1 MKFVIDA
8 GHGGKDPGAVG
19 NGLREKDLTLT
30 LALRIGELLAARGT
44 EIHYTRMTD
53 VFLELSDRAAL
64 ANQLGAV
71 YFLSVHIN
79 AGGGTGFETF
89 VQTGSTG
96 ATVAYQNVI
105 HRRVALLYAQDGL
118 PDRGA
123 KQANLAVLR
132 ETSMPAILL
141 EYGFIDSAKDAAR
154 LADPDWLER
163 IAQATCAGVAAA
175 FGLPD
180 VPDETAA
187 EQESMKAPKETMQLE
202 QWQWKMLGDSLDGL
216 YRKGLLGD
224 YKWAEKA
231 YEGKLTQTEL
241 AWLNTVVY
249 ARQEGIKV

>member
-1 MKFVIDA
+1 MKIVIDA

-30 LALRIGELLAARGT
+30 LALRIGGLLVARGA
-44 EIHYTRMTD
+44 EVQYTRMTD
-53 VFLELSDRAAL
+53 AFVELSDRATF
-64 ANQLGAV
+64 ANQLGAD
-71 YFLSVHIN
+71 YFMSVHIN

-89 VQTGSTG
+89 VQTGSSG

-105 HRRVALLYAQDGL
+105 HRRVALLYSQEGL

-123 KQANLAVLR
+123 KQTNLAVLR
-132 ETSMPAILL
+132 ETHMPAILL

-154 LADPDWLER
+154 LANPDWIER
-163 IAQATCAGVAAA
+163 LAQATCAGVASA

-180 VPDETAA
+180 APDESTA
-187 EQESMKAPKETMQLE
+187 EQETTKTPKEMMQLE

-231 YEGKLTQTEL
+231 YKGELTHTEL
-241 AWLNTVVY
+241 VWLNTVVY
-249 ARQEGIKV
+249 ARQQGIKV